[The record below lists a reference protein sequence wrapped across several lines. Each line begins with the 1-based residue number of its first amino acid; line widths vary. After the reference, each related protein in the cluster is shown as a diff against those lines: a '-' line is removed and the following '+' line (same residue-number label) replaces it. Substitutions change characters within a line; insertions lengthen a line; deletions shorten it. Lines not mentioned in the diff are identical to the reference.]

1 MVVFK
6 SNRVKLNVKLQA
18 TQLVKTYG
26 DTLLRTIYKY
36 LPARA
41 EFFDNFLLRANNKY
55 SLNDPFEISP
65 SIDCLP
71 DVCQKEP
78 YGMFRSCNPDD
89 LESFL
94 KSSPIESR
102 WETIG
107 HLFYR
112 SQGIISLTETRDNLL
127 MWSHYAD
134 EHKGIV
140 VEFHAHNPFF
150 TESYRS
156 LLFPSIGK
164 ASRVLYRKER
174 LTKLSSEDIME
185 ILWRYS
191 FINPTNG
198 IMKKK

>member
-1 MVVFK
+1 
-6 SNRVKLNVKLQA
+6 
-18 TQLVKTYG
+18 
-26 DTLLRTIYKY
+26 
-36 LPARA
+36 
-41 EFFDNFLLRANNKY
+41 
-55 SLNDPFEISP
+55 
-65 SIDCLP
+65 
-71 DVCQKEP
+71 
-78 YGMFRSCNPDD
+78 
-89 LESFL
+89 
-94 KSSPIESR
+94 
-102 WETIG
+102 
-107 HLFYR
+107 
-112 SQGIISLTETRDNLL
+112 